1 MSPITEVSDDC
12 FFHKKM
18 SERVIS
24 RERKVEK
31 LREIV
36 FFDVHLKRNRLVYIK
51 IYKSKKYFLLIL
63 MRK

>member
-1 MSPITEVSDDC
+1 ML
-12 FFHKKM
+12 FQKKT
-18 SERVIS
+18 SEQVIS
-24 RERKVEK
+24 RERKLENF
-31 LREIV
+31 REIV